1 MSNANDDVVITGLGA
16 TTPLGGDVAT
26 TWAGLLAGR
35 SGVVTFDDWSE
46 DMPVRFGGRMAVD
59 PFGQLPRAKARR
71 MDRVQQAA
79 LVAAAEAWADAGFE
93 GPSSDCGLDP
103 ERVAVSIGSGIGGV
117 TSLIDQHDL
126 MLAKGPG
133 KVSPM
138 LIPMDMPNGPAAYV
152 SLQFNARA
160 GAFTP
165 VSACATGAEAIGL
178 GLDLLHLDRADL
190 VIVGGA
196 EACMHPLT
204 FSGFAQM
211 RAMSTRN
218 DEPQRASRPFD
229 KGRDGFVMGEGA
241 GVLILER
248 RATAE
253 ARGAKIYAVVG
264 GSGVTSDGYH
274 ITTPDPE
281 GTGQGRAMRMAVQRA
296 GLTPSDVVHVNAHAT
311 STPAGDMGEI
321 RGITN
326 LFGGQTVV
334 TAPKSMIGHLIG
346 GAGAVESI
354 ATVLSVLHDV
364 IPPTINLEDP
374 DDELTVDVPREARH
388 MSVPVAV
395 NNSFGFGGHNASVLF
410 RKA

>member
-1 MSNANDDVVITGLGA
+1 MSIANDDVVITGLGA

-35 SGVVTFDDWSE
+35 SGVVTFDDWSA

-59 PFGQLPRAKARR
+59 PFGELPRAKARR

-93 GPSSDCGLDP
+93 GTSSEAGLDP
-103 ERVAVSIGSGIGGV
+103 DRVAVSIGSGIGGV

-152 SLQFNARA
+152 SLQYNARA

-165 VSACATGAEAIGL
+165 VSACATGAEAIGH

-218 DEPQRASRPFD
+218 DEPQRASRPWD

-253 ARGAKIYAVVG
+253 ARGATIYAVVG

-296 GLTPSDVVHVNAHAT
+296 GLQASDVVHVNAHAT

-321 RGITN
+321 RGITS
-326 LFGGQTVV
+326 LFGGRTVV

-354 ATVLSVLHDV
+354 ATVLSVKHDV
-364 IPPTINLEDP
+364 VPPTINLEDP

-388 MSVPVAV
+388 MSVPAAV

>member
-1 MSNANDDVVITGLGA
+1 MSIANDDVVITGLGA

-59 PFGQLPRAKARR
+59 PFGELPRAKARR

-93 GPSSDCGLDP
+93 GTSSEAGLDP
-103 ERVAVSIGSGIGGV
+103 DRVAVSIGSGIGGV

-152 SLQFNARA
+152 SLQYNARA

-165 VSACATGAEAIGL
+165 VSACATGAEAIGH

-190 VIVGGA
+190 VLVGGA

-218 DEPQRASRPFD
+218 DEPQRASRPWD

-274 ITTPDPE
+274 ITTPDPA

-296 GLTPSDVVHVNAHAT
+296 GLQASDVVHVNAHAT

-321 RGITN
+321 RGITS
-326 LFGGQTVV
+326 LFGEQTVV

-354 ATVLSVLHDV
+354 ATVLSVMNDV
-364 IPPTINLEDP
+364 VPPTINLEDP

-388 MSVPVAV
+388 MSVPAAV

>member
-1 MSNANDDVVITGLGA
+1 MSNADDVVITGLGA

-35 SGVVTFDDWSE
+35 SGVVTFEDWSAE
-46 DMPVRFGGRMAVD
+46 MPVRFGGRMAVD
-59 PFGQLPRAKARR
+59 PFAQLPRAKARR

-79 LVAAAEAWADAGFE
+79 MVAAAEAWADAGFT
-93 GPSSDCGLDP
+93 GPAGDNGLDA
-103 ERVAVSIGSGIGGV
+103 ERLAVSIGSGIGGV

-126 MLAKGPG
+126 MLAKGPS

-165 VSACATGAEAIGL
+165 VSACATGAEAIGY
-178 GLDLLHLDRADL
+178 GVDLLQLDRADI
-190 VIVGGA
+190 VIVGGS
-196 EACMHPLT
+196 EACIHPLT

-248 RATAE
+248 RAAAE
-253 ARGAKIYAVVG
+253 ARGAQIYAVVG
-264 GSGVTSDGYH
+264 GAGVTSDGYH

-281 GTGQGRAMRMAVQRA
+281 GTGQGRAMRAAIERA
-296 GLTPSDVVHVNAHAT
+296 GLQASDVVHVNAHAT

-321 RGITN
+321 RGITA
-326 LFGGQTVV
+326 LLGEQTVV

-354 ATVLSVLHDV
+354 ATVLSVKHDV
-364 IPPTINLEDP
+364 VPPTINLEDP
-374 DDELTVDVPREARH
+374 DDELTVDVPREARY
-388 MSVPVAV
+388 MPVPVAI

-410 RKA
+410 RKP